1 MPLGKIVLIWKKYI
15 KTGIAN
21 HSRVFKK
28 ELQNYKLE
36 RPVHEHSTKS
46 ISKKPFPA
54 RFLETYNY
62 HIYKFIRLEVS
73 QSTQNFHV
81 PFMGVFSS
89 ALVSKK
95 QLLLWTGWNVALG
108 QCMYI

>member
-1 MPLGKIVLIWKKYI
+1 M
-15 KTGIAN
+15 
-21 HSRVFKK
+21 FKK

-36 RPVHEHSTKS
+36 RPVHEHFTKS

-62 HIYKFIRLEVS
+62 HIYKFIRLEVLEVS

-95 QLLLWTGWNVALG
+95 QLLL
-108 QCMYI
+108 